1 MPQLVERKLS
11 ANELNEFSQFADMGR
26 ELLGIDTKNVPPA
39 QIVEAVD
46 DYVYKLQK
54 KYSNPLIQ
62 VISKRPDVI
71 DIALALGIVWGNQLV
86 RLQKWQWTCI
96 VSTEG
101 ESYGVA
107 SLNRSMIIYP
117 TYYLKACLED
127 PRIDCVAALSFN
139 MLAAGSIPKF
149 AENEYKDVLKG
160 VLRIVPRA

>member
-11 ANELNEFSQFADMGR
+11 TNELNEFSQFADKGR

-46 DYVYKLQK
+46 HYVYKLQK
-54 KYSNPLIQ
+54 KYSNPLIR
-62 VISKRPDVI
+62 VISKKPDVI

-96 VSTEG
+96 VSTER

-117 TYYLKACLED
+117 TYFLRSCLED
-127 PRIDCVAALSFN
+127 PRIDCIAALSFN
-139 MLAAGSIPKF
+139 MLAADSIPKF
-149 AENEYKDVLKG
+149 AENEYMNVLEG
-160 VLRIVPRA
+160 VHRIVPRA